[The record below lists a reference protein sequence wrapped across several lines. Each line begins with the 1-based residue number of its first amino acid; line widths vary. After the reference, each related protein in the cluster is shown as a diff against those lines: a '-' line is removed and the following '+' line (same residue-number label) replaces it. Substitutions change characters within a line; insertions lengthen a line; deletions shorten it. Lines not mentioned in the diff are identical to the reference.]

1 MDIKKFISSLSV
13 NIFILLGMGG
23 IMLFQS
29 AGDFVIS
36 FKPAVSFEDMLDGK
50 EVKAGTHVAGDVI
63 YVIDYFASESTYTQ
77 RSDGSRSGDKA
88 NGRYYLLPTADGYI
102 GLKSRQVDVS
112 EMEKIAEQT
121 YDYMM
126 GGEEPTTTYFMQ
138 GSVEVMEG
146 QLEKYYREYLADMGY
161 TEGEIADMGQPLV
174 IKYVSFTAVRVLFL
188 IGLALVG
195 LAVFFVWRRYT
206 RE

>member
-112 EMEKIAEQT
+112 EMEKIAEHN
-121 YDYMM
+121 
-126 GGEEPTTTYFMQ
+126 
-138 GSVEVMEG
+138 
-146 QLEKYYREYLADMGY
+146 
-161 TEGEIADMGQPLV
+161 
-174 IKYVSFTAVRVLFL
+174 
-188 IGLALVG
+188 
-195 LAVFFVWRRYT
+195 VFYAGKR
-206 RE
+206 